1 MAHILCILAAHDAAA
16 ANRELTCRFTGCS
29 TDALEP
35 CSDCR
40 ICYCAEHMDHT
51 IHSATIGAEEIGVDS
66 LVEDKSISKA
76 PIRKTVKRG
85 VGKEADDKKQQKIK
99 GRGS

>member
-29 TDALEP
+29 TVALEP

-40 ICYCAEHMDHT
+40 ICYCTEHMDHA
-51 IHSATIGAEEIGVDS
+51 IHSVTIGAEEIGVDS
-66 LVEDKSISKA
+66 LVEDKGISKV
-76 PIRKTVKRG
+76 PSRKSIKRG
-85 VGKEADDKKQQKIK
+85 VGKEADDEKQQKIK